1 MRQLPQPDQNVKRGR
16 RRGLGWLGKVLLTL
30 GAFLPLGQA
39 NAAPVAET
47 PSEQPVI
54 ERVEEIRSKLLAI
67 EGGAHRQQQYD
78 QFAQWYN
85 WPNWPN
91 WNNWYNWPNWGDWC
105 NWCGHV
111 PRRAGRWRWPGR

>member
-1 MRQLPQPDQNVKRGR
+1 MGKPSPPDQDLTRNRW
-16 RRGLGWLGKVLLTL
+16 RGLGWLGRVLLTL
-30 GAFLPLGQA
+30 GARLPLGHA
-39 NAAPVAET
+39 NAAPVAER
-47 PSEQPVI
+47 PSERPII
-54 ERVEEIRSKLLAI
+54 ERVEAIRSKLLAI
-67 EGGAHRQQQYD
+67 EENAHRQHGHYD
-78 QFAQWYN
+78 LAQWYN

>member
-1 MRQLPQPDQNVKRGR
+1 VP
-16 RRGLGWLGKVLLTL
+16 LTHASTASL
-30 GAFLPLGQA
+30 
-39 NAAPVAET
+39 AEAS
-47 PSEQPVI
+47 SEQPVI
-54 ERVEEIRSKLLAI
+54 ERVGEIRSKLLAI
-67 EGGAHRQQQYD
+67 EEGAHRQQQYD